1 MTDNEKA
8 ATFIGW
14 KTKECTGSLTRTLNG
29 LGSLICAHCGGQP
42 MWPHNRPA
50 PDMVDPRK
58 WAKALGYA
66 LTLDDWVE
74 LHPNIYEALVH
85 RDWLAIVK
93 MLAALYDAEHPA

>member
-14 KTKECTGSLTRTLNG
+14 EE
-29 LGSLICAHCGGQP
+29 GQEETNDSIITP
-42 MWPHNRPA
+42 EKQAELKAKFNIYLPADA
-50 PDMVDPRK
+50 PDMVDPRN